1 MKINNH
7 EIKEIR
13 ILTDEDELIIS
24 ITDKDVIEKD
34 GYKVCL
40 PVINRDYCF
49 VYYRD

>member
-34 GYKVCL
+34 GYKV
-40 PVINRDYCF
+40 
-49 VYYRD
+49 VYVPACD